1 MRRAARRAFALS
13 AERTGVKR
21 NPGFAKVQAADLDR
35 FKQITHVET
44 SGDKLREAN
53 VCWLGNFGGES
64 EVLLCPKSTTEVSEI
79 LKHCND
85 RNIAVNVQ
93 GGNTGLVGG
102 SVPVFDEVI
111 LSLRNLDTVESIDKA
126 SGVAVCGAGT
136 ILQNFADAVD
146 AQGLIAPLDLGAKG
160 SCHVGGNVSTNAGG
174 LRYVR
179 YGSLHG
185 SVLGVEAVLA
195 DGTVL
200 DLLSTLRKNNTGY
213 DLKQLFIGG
222 EGTLGVVTKV
232 SILCPPKPLAK
243 NILFVGLPSFGAC
256 VELFQRAKQN
266 LGEILSAYEFLDH
279 HARMCAWENMKI
291 PCPVESEHPFYVLI
305 ETSGSCGDHD
315 QEKLERLLEAL
326 VDEGVDGT
334 LASSEAQ
341 MKAIWGLREG
351 ITTSLNH
358 DGTVWKYDVS
368 LPVAKMYEI
377 VEDFRNRLKDAPG
390 MVRVVGY
397 GHMGDSNLHL
407 NITAKEWSKEI
418 SDLIEPYLYER
429 VAEVRGSVSAEHGI
443 GIQKRN
449 VIHYS
454 QTPEALALMKQIKNV
469 FDPKGILN
477 PYKVLPDSLD

>member
-1 MRRAARRAFALS
+1 MRRAFGLS
-13 AERTGVKR
+13 AERTGITR
-21 NPGFAKVQAADLDR
+21 NPAFSRVEAADLDR
-35 FKQITHVET
+35 FKQITTVE
-44 SGDKLREAN
+44 SSADQLRDAN
-53 VCWLGNFGGES
+53 QCWLGNFGGDS
-64 EVLLCPKSTTEVSEI
+64 EVLLCPRSTKEVSEI

-85 RNIAVNVQ
+85 RNLAVNVQ

-111 LSLRNLDTVESIDKA
+111 LSLRNLDNIESIDQA

-136 ILQNFADAVD
+136 ILQNLNDAVG
-146 AQGLIAPLDLGAKG
+146 AEGLIVPLDLGAKG
-160 SCHVGGNVSTNAGG
+160 SCHIGGNVSSNAGG

-195 DGTVL
+195 DGTIL

-232 SILCPPKPLAK
+232 SLLCPPKPLAK
-243 NILFVGLPSFGAC
+243 NILFVGLPSFSAC
-256 VELFQRAKQN
+256 VELFSRAKRN

-279 HARMCAWENMKI
+279 HSRVCAWENLEI
-291 PCPVESEHPFYVLI
+291 PCPIESEYPFYVLI
-305 ETSGSCGDHD
+305 ETSGSYGDHD
-315 QEKLERLLEAL
+315 QEKLEMFLEKL

-334 LASSEAQ
+334 LASNDTQISN
-341 MKAIWGLREG
+341 IWSLREG
-351 ITTSLNH
+351 ITLALNH
-358 DGTVWKYDVS
+358 DGHVWKYDVS
-368 LPVAKMYEI
+368 LPVQKMYNL
-377 VEDFRNRLKDAPG
+377 VEDMRERLKGAPN

-407 NITAKEWSKEI
+407 NITASEWSQEV

-429 VAEVRGSVSAEHGI
+429 VSEVRGSVSAEHGI
-443 GIQKRN
+443 GLQKRN

-454 QTPEALALMKQIKNV
+454 QSPEALALMKQIKNV
-469 FDPKGILN
+469 FDPKGILM
-477 PYKVLPDSLD
+477 PYKVFPSSSD